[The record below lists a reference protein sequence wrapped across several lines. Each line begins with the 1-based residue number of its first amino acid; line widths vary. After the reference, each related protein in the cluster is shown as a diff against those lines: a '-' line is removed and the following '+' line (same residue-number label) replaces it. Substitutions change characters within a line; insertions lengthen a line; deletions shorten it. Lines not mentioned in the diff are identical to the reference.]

1 MKETLATA
9 AARNLSDED
18 RDMLRRLALA
28 TGEDG
33 PRAALDMGLR
43 DRLCAEMAE
52 MADAVRSLLALLDRH
67 DAVAAL
73 PERALPAYQDVMEQP
88 CGRQTS
94 WTGRA
99 HSTATPCW
107 PLPPPKQGRPC
118 NSCTV

>member
-33 PRAALDMGLR
+33 PRAALEMGLR

-73 PERALPAYQDVMEQP
+73 PERALPAYQDVMERI
-88 CGRQTS
+88 GS
-94 WTGRA
+94 AALRA
-99 HSTATPCW
+99 TDLVDRSRTLDRDTLLALAPAEARTT
-107 PLPPPKQGRPC
+107 LQ
-118 NSCTV
+118 

>member
-43 DRLCAEMAE
+43 EQLCTGMAE

-67 DAVAAL
+67 DAVSHL
-73 PERALPAYQDVMEQP
+73 PERALPAYQDVMERI
-88 CGRQTS
+88 GS
-94 WTGRA
+94 AALRA
-99 HSTATPCW
+99 TDLVDRSRTIDRDTLLALAPAEARTT
-107 PLPPPKQGRPC
+107 LQ
-118 NSCTV
+118 